1 MFSKFVCHYHLA
13 ERGSRWRLTGTL
25 LVYEDVW
32 SGKGKV
38 GVQVWAGAGAGVGVA
53 VVRYCRGPHRSPK
66 TGLAG
71 ASCKVV
77 CTDSHLQIPYLTPT
91 PVRPFTKMH
100 ADFPGSGCSSYCCF
114 YAATARHYL

>member
-38 GVQVWAGAGAGVGVA
+38 GVQVWAGVGGCSGTVGV
-53 VVRYCRGPHRSPK
+53 P
-66 TGLAG
+66 
-71 ASCKVV
+71 
-77 CTDSHLQIPYLTPT
+77 
-91 PVRPFTKMH
+91 
-100 ADFPGSGCSSYCCF
+100 
-114 YAATARHYL
+114 TARQKLGLLGRHARWSAQIAIFKSHTLLRPRFARLQKCIPTFLGRAALAIASEISQGLYSASDYT